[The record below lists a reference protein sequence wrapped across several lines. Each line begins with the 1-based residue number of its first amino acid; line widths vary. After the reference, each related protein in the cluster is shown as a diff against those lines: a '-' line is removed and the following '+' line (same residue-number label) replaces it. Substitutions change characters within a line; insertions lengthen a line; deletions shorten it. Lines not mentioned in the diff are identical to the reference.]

1 MAEKSL
7 EFSGDHQVRQVAKS
21 PSQPVRRVIIAVLL
35 LLLPAMGVGLWL
47 STENPFY
54 LIVGAKIRKMAEMK
68 VDLPGYTQP
77 EFTVAEEFPLADH
90 ELVIGVVAFGKA
102 KAYLR
107 RSFSGPGTH
116 IVHDRFGKT
125 QVTVTHCNRTRCTRV
140 FTAAD
145 DQDLS
150 VMHCGGWMKEQE
162 LALLIGG
169 TRFPQSSADVPFD
182 EVPYVVTTWGKWR
195 AKNPQSLVYLG
206 SPEVAKFLKE
216 KAV

>member
-1 MAEKSL
+1 MVGKTL
-7 EFSGDHQVRQVAKS
+7 EFSDGQVNQVTKGLSKRA
-21 PSQPVRRVIIAVLL
+21 RRIATAVSLL
-35 LLLPAMGVGLWL
+35 LVPAMGIGLWL
-47 STENPFY
+47 SSDNPFY
-54 LIVGAKIRKMAEMK
+54 LIVGAKIRIMPEMK
-68 VDLPGYTQP
+68 ADFPGYTQP
-77 EFTVAEEFPLADH
+77 EFTVAAEFPLADH
-90 ELVIGVVAFGKA
+90 EIVIGVIAFGEA

-107 RSFSGPGTH
+107 RAFSGPGTH
-116 IVHDRFGKT
+116 IVHDRFGET

-169 TRFPQSSADVPFD
+169 TRFPQSSEEIPFD

-206 SPEVAKFLKE
+206 SPEVTKAYKE
-216 KAV
+216 KAA